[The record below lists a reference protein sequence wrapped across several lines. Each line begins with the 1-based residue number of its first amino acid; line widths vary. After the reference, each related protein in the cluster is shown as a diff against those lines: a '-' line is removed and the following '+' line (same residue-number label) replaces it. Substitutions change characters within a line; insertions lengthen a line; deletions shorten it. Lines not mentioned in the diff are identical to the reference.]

1 MFCLGIVEMTG
12 PLAEAWATPASRRK
26 ILLGELPQRLDL
38 GLAHSGVQAPGA
50 EPPGKY
56 WSTFDDVV
64 ALSRYLQMKL
74 IYIYLL
80 FLITFFN
87 ELWYF
92 TMSPGMPSKISYQ
105 WALQRFSYYSIT
117 YKKKSPEFGWFQSC
131 LNLPVKKNGIFC
143 TFKCTGDHQLR
154 ICPLWS
160 FVP

>member
-1 MFCLGIVEMTG
+1 MFCLGIVEMAV

-50 EPPGKY
+50 EPPGKC
-56 WSTFDDVV
+56 WSTFESDVV

-74 IYIYLL
+74 ISIFIFYFLSHSLMNFDTLL
-80 FLITFFN
+80 CHLACRVKFHINEHFN
-87 ELWYF
+87 DSL
-92 TMSPGMPSKISYQ
+92 
-105 WALQRFSYYSIT
+105 IT

>member
-50 EPPGKY
+50 EPPGKC

-74 IYIYLL
+74 ISIFIFYFLSHSLMNCDTLL
-80 FLITFFN
+80 CHLACRVKFHIN
-87 ELWYF
+87 EHCNDSL
-92 TMSPGMPSKISYQ
+92 
-105 WALQRFSYYSIT
+105 IT